1 MQRISLSQW
10 TQDWTV
16 TMDPHDYLHES
27 FQLHF
32 MCFYP
37 LLSLLWA
44 RVQRTTR
51 ESLRSE
57 KRPENWAQSK
67 SPHRPGSSSLQFSAG
82 VFAEG
87 VFFVLYLKGQW
98 VGWVCRNGCCWRTE
112 PSVCQDLLGR
122 VVQDLR
128 RRCSTESN
136 LGQRYLLSTEDNN
149 VSAQCREGWSRNL

>member
-1 MQRISLSQW
+1 MW
-10 TQDWTV
+10 
-16 TMDPHDYLHES
+16 
-27 FQLHF
+27 
-32 MCFYP
+32 FYP

-57 KRPENWAQSK
+57 KGPENWAQTK
-67 SPHRPGSSSLQFSAG
+67 SSHRPGSWDPAKTYLCKACTEQQFTLFCRCFCQG
-82 VFAEG
+82 CV
-87 VFFVLYLKGQW
+87 FVLYLKGQR
-98 VGWVCRNGCCWRTE
+98 VGWICRNGCCWRTE
-112 PSVCQDLLGR
+112 PGVCQDLLGR

-149 VSAQCREGWSRNL
+149 ISVQCREGWSRNL